1 MQLFNEYYEVPFQ
14 YMRETVQVYVDPQDK
29 QLVWIVPEGEKERIP
44 VKKVDKVSNS
54 RIRRKQHINFG
65 KGEG

>member
-1 MQLFNEYYEVPFQ
+1 MK
-14 YMRETVQVYVDPQDK
+14 ETVQVYVDPQDK

-54 RIRRKQHINFG
+54 RIRRKQHIDFG
-65 KGEG
+65 KGER